1 MNATSDADNAADAH
15 SMVPTPPQPPTAPDP
30 AVSRQQ
36 QVADA
41 VAAQGAGE
49 TDKAVRLLRD
59 LLVRN
64 PQDYE
69 VLFHLA
75 NTLALQGEYAQG
87 IELLGEIPVDHPDAG
102 MPALGVSAGWC
113 LQVGQYREAEDRYR
127 KMLEIDPSINLVRR
141 SLAYLLNRQ
150 GRRHEANTL
159 IRELCRSGDV
169 MQDELHALI
178 VEADAIYDAPGT
190 PPADATRPYWPIG
203 PGGQARHLFT
213 EKKYREAA
221 ELVRPM
227 IESGEAADSLIAFY
241 GRTAVE
247 AQDDDMVAWWYA
259 HVTEPVKQFPEYWA
273 AIGTQLMAEAEYADA
288 VRALAEAVRLDPTD
302 LRSTRRIF
310 QGLRSM
316 NKTEKAKTWID
327 RYGLLNKILNES
339 NAIAA
344 SNSPASES
352 FQTMTKDLDSVGR
365 RLEAVLW
372 RVVSATRSGVPQER
386 LTDFTNDIQQTL
398 ADGTAFP
405 KAAQIWCDMN
415 LADRPLPP
423 FPSRI
428 AAIGNK
434 KDPGLNGFPKPT
446 TPDPAAFVDIA
457 NDIGLNH
464 SYRISKEPMAKGFA
478 IYQSLGGGVAVTDF
492 DLDGRP
498 DLYFCQGAADAD
510 DFVAVDSDRLYRTTK
525 RTQANPARDLKPN
538 EQQLVDVT
546 NPAGLREQGYT
557 VGVTSGDWN
566 QDGFPDLAIANI
578 GANRIMINQGDGTY
592 RSESLDKTPELT
604 TLSTSLAMGDMT
616 GDHLPDLFSLN
627 YLHDKNIAKRP
638 TMDSNGDVVDAIAPL
653 SVDPTRDQL
662 YTNTGDGQWTA
673 SVVGD
678 DASSA
683 CTGLGIILTNLLPD
697 HPGNEAYIANDVRNN
712 QLWAQSEQQKLIDL
726 AIASGCAYG
735 SIGSATGAMGIA
747 SGDLDRSGSVDLH
760 VTNYMNEPVSLFLN
774 RNGLYRDMNVK
785 FGLDRESMGMVGFGT
800 QAIDYS
806 NDGWPDLV
814 VTNGHIEDLQ
824 RRGNQP
830 FQQPLQLFAN
840 LGARFEITQPRDAKH
855 WSEPRLGRAMARLDF
870 DRDGKMDFA
879 ITDLLSPASL
889 LINQSPTNHH
899 WAAFQLVGTTSERDA
914 IGARLEIT
922 AGDQKW
928 SAWVTAGD
936 GFICKNESV
945 IHFGIGTQTRVDQAT
960 VTWPTGK
967 TQTFNTLPADQR
979 VLLVEGDA
987 TVFSLPR

>member
-1 MNATSDADNAADAH
+1 
-15 SMVPTPPQPPTAPDP
+15 MVPTPPQVPEAPAP
-30 AVSRQQ
+30 MLARQQ
-36 QVADA
+36 QVDNA

-49 TDKAVRLLRD
+49 TDQAVRLLRD

-75 NTLALQGEYAQG
+75 NTLALQGKYDQG
-87 IELLGEIPVDHPDAG
+87 IELLSEIPTDHPDAG
-102 MPALGVSAGWC
+102 LPALGVSAGWC
-113 LQVGQYREAEDRYR
+113 LNVGRYREAENRYR
-127 KMLEIDPSINLVRR
+127 KMLEIDPTINLVRR

-150 GRRHEANTL
+150 GRRHEANLL

-190 PPADATRPYWPIG
+190 PPADGTRPYWPIG

-221 ELVRPM
+221 ELVRPV
-227 IESGEAADSLIAFY
+227 IELGEAADSMIAFY
-241 GRTAVE
+241 GRAAVE
-247 AQDDDMVAWWYA
+247 AQDDEMVAWWYG
-259 HVTEPVKQFPEYWA
+259 HLNESVKQFPEYWA
-273 AIGTQLMAEAEYADA
+273 AIGTQLIAEAEYADA

-316 NKTEKAKTWID
+316 NETEKAQTWID
-327 RYGLLNKILNES
+327 RYALLNQILNES

-344 SNSPASES
+344 SNAPATES
-352 FQTMTKDLDSVGR
+352 FQALAKDLDSIGR
-365 RLEAVLW
+365 RLEALLWQVVL
-372 RVVSATRSGVPQER
+372 VTRSGDSQDN
-386 LTDFTNDIQQTL
+386 LAGFKTDLQQTL

-405 KAAQIWCDMN
+405 EPSEIWCDMN

-428 AAIGNK
+428 AAIGDKNDSASK
-434 KDPGLNGFPKPT
+434 GFAKPT
-446 TPDPAAFVDIA
+446 VPDPADFVNIS
-457 NDIGLNH
+457 NEVGLKH
-464 SYRISKEPMAKGFA
+464 SYRIAKEPIAKGFA

-498 DLYFCQGAADAD
+498 DLYFCQGAADPD
-510 DFVAVDSDRLYRTTK
+510 NFVAIDSDRLYRTVE
-525 RTQANPARDLKPN
+525 RTDKNRTNDVQSND
-538 EQQLVDVT
+538 QHLVDVT
-546 NPAGLREQGYT
+546 TPSGLNERSYT

-566 QDGFPDLAIANI
+566 QDGFADLAIANI
-578 GANRIMINQGDGTY
+578 GANQIMINQGDGTY
-592 RSESLDKTPELT
+592 RPEPLDEISDLT
-604 TLSTSLAMGDMT
+604 NLSTSLAMGDMT

-627 YLHDKNIAKRP
+627 YLRDENIAKLP
-638 TMDSNGDVVDAIAPL
+638 TVDSAGDVVDAIAPL
-653 SVDPTRDQL
+653 SVAPTRDIL
-662 YTNTGDGQWTA
+662 YANTGDGRWKA

-678 DASSA
+678 DVSNA
-683 CTGLGIILTNLLPD
+683 CTGLGIILTDLLSD
-697 HPGNEAYIANDVRNN
+697 HDGNEAYIANDVRNN
-712 QLWAQSEQQKLIDL
+712 QLWAQGEGHKLTDL

-747 SGDLDRSGSVDLH
+747 SADLDRSGSVDLH

-774 RNGLYRDMNVK
+774 RNGLFRDMNVK
-785 FGLDRESMGMVGFGT
+785 FGVDRESTEMVGFGT

-814 VTNGHIEDLQ
+814 VTNGHIEDLR

-840 LGARFEITQPRDAKH
+840 LGDRFEITQPRDSEY
-855 WSEPRLGRAMARLDF
+855 WSTPRLGRAMARLDF
-870 DRDGKMDFA
+870 NRDGRMDFA
-879 ITDLLSPASL
+879 MTDLLGPASL

-899 WAAFQLVGTTSERDA
+899 WVSFHLVGTTSERDA
-914 IGARLEIT
+914 IGAHVEIT
-922 AGDQKW
+922 AGDQQW

-936 GFICKNESV
+936 GFLCKNESV
-945 IHFGIGTQTRVDQAT
+945 VHFGIGAEARLDQAT
-960 VTWPTGK
+960 VTWPSGK
-967 TQTFNTLPADQR
+967 IQTFNTLPADQSM
-979 VLLVEGDA
+979 LLVEGDA
-987 TVFSLPR
+987 EPFALPRH